1 MRILCNIQ
9 IKTSIGISFKN
20 PYIFASGKK
29 SESHCSG
36 WHAMT
41 SVCEDLP
48 LENKKQLNAT
58 TNRHRIST
66 LMASISMTDSERN
79 LFYDHMGHSEAINKH
94 IYQAP
99 PAIMQLSNTGL
110 RLTCIDKGQP
120 CETPAKMAKKYHTE
134 PIYNY
139 ENHYKDAF
147 SYESD
152 SSRCD
157 ATKGK
162 DSQFS
167 TSAQTAEEELMQPS
181 SSFDPQF
188 LTSAQT
194 EEKDLVQHSTS
205 FLKKKIDCIVAG
217 HLSMKLCLLNGLK
230 IT

>member
-181 SSFDPQF
+181 SSFGAPR
-188 LTSAQT
+188 
-194 EEKDLVQHSTS
+194 STYS
-205 FLKKKIDCIVAG
+205 FITGTAEDHLKGSSQIFPYLCHKTCREVA
-217 HLSMKLCLLNGLK
+217 LNHEYLASE
-230 IT
+230 